1 LAPSGCSRWLLGG
14 LATDAIATYRLP
26 SLLLTALGVWLVLH
40 LYRPV
45 IGAQAAFIAAVLVA
59 GTPVLVLQAHLAIA
73 ESLVFPAMVAAQLSL
88 LRLYTSSE
96 NGGARWMAGLFW
108 IAQALSIPLNAFSV
122 PIVSVTTLVALW
134 IWDRR
139 LDWLYHLRASVGL
152 AAVAMAAALWLA
164 TSAVVYGE
172 LPLRGQTLRGA
183 LSALA
188 GSQQMNFPAY
198 PGLFV
203 AFLLLGFVPA
213 QLLLIPAILRHRAIG
228 LTPVAR
234 FLLAWMVGYLVYLE
248 LLSDK
253 PALYVVQNLFPPAA
267 GLVALAAVK
276 SHVRGDSLRIDAATT
291 AFAVLVGLVAAPA
304 AVYVLHHMVGTDAPL
319 TTWIVAA
326 SVSLLLVLA
335 AIAACRSLLGVWLAL
350 GVAGVAVLNILV
362 FGVVLPNLHGFWASR
377 EIGSTLA
384 VLEQCPD
391 GPIEVIGHRE
401 PSLPF
406 ALGPRVVTTWPI
418 EVAEAS
424 RARGATL
431 VIVEQRW
438 ERQLREEFVRRS
450 PQALRRVACASAINV
465 ARGCRLSFSFYVA
478 GPSDQATACRSR
490 ASDRCPPP
498 SAAPARDLGRDCT

>member
-1 LAPSGCSRWLLGG
+1 M
-14 LATDAIATYRLP
+14 
-26 SLLLTALGVWLVLH
+26 WLVLH

-73 ESLVFPAMVAAQLSL
+73 EPLVFPAMVAAQLSL

-122 PIVSVTTLVALW
+122 PIASVTTLVALW

-172 LPLRGQTLRGA
+172 LPLRGQTLCEA
-183 LSALA
+183 FSALA

-253 PALYVVQNLFPPAA
+253 PALYVVQ
-267 GLVALAAVK
+267 
-276 SHVRGDSLRIDAATT
+276 R
-291 AFAVLVGLVAAPA
+291 
-304 AVYVLHHMVGTDAPL
+304 
-319 TTWIVAA
+319 
-326 SVSLLLVLA
+326 SVSA
-335 AIAACRSLLGVWLAL
+335 GCWTGRPCRRQIA
-350 GVAGVAVLNILV
+350 
-362 FGVVLPNLHGFWASR
+362 
-377 EIGSTLA
+377 
-384 VLEQCPD
+384 
-391 GPIEVIGHRE
+391 
-401 PSLPF
+401 
-406 ALGPRVVTTWPI
+406 
-418 EVAEAS
+418 
-424 RARGATL
+424 RAR
-431 VIVEQRW
+431 R
-438 ERQLREEFVRRS
+438 
-450 PQALRRVACASAINV
+450 
-465 ARGCRLSFSFYVA
+465 
-478 GPSDQATACRSR
+478 
-490 ASDRCPPP
+490 
-498 SAAPARDLGRDCT
+498 